1 MRELRLKYIIQ
12 MVSDIGA
19 KANSDAKAMKL
30 AQASVDDALKKTTG
44 HVGALERILLRL
56 GGVAGKSS
64 QDQAAHLARLALR
77 YQDVRKA
84 AEGASRAM
92 KTASAVGTG
101 AAAGVY
107 AVDRVAKTPM
117 EYSARLAQMANTAY
131 ADRDVAGRISGKNTL
146 NAAIT
151 AAIRTGGG
159 SRDDAAATLDSL
171 IASNTMPIETAIKL
185 LPTLMRGSTASGAS
199 AKELG
204 SIAMRSMQN
213 YGIKVDQVPELLNM
227 AMAAGQAGGFE
238 LRDMA
243 KWLPETMSLSSG
255 AGLTGM
261 EGARRLMASMQASVI
276 TAGST
281 DSAGNNVRNLF
292 TKINSEDTAKDFAKQ
307 GIDLRSELM
316 SATAKGSNG
325 LDAFIGLVDQVTASV
340 RKDPKFKE
348 LTARLGKAEASGEE
362 TQTTAALRGLFQGT
376 AVSKVVQD
384 QQALMALVAE
394 LSNREY
400 VQRVMQQTRT
410 NSSALGT
417 SFDVMAHETSFKR
430 QQALNEASIAGS
442 VAFDKAAPALNAVAD
457 TASSA
462 AQQFPIMTATV
473 VGATAALGVFTAAL
487 GASGL
492 VGMLTGRAGN
502 AGGVIGTAATVGAGA
517 AASAAAA
524 PFRMTNGG
532 AWVRQLGG
540 TFLPLAGA
548 GIEAYQVSQDA
559 SLTAAGRRKGYAGAA
574 AGAAGGW
581 GGAYAGAALGTALFP
596 GVGTLIGGAV
606 GGVGGYLAGKGALDW
621 LWGQDPARDLVGGA
635 QSPLAQAGQ
644 MQIGQG
650 TLAVNV
656 RVSDERATATSS
668 VVQPLSLVRID
679 AGSTNPA
686 GYSGIGGRP

>member
-30 AQASVDDALKKTTG
+30 AQAAVDDALKKTTG

-64 QDQAAHLARLALR
+64 QDQAAHLARLAMR

-84 AEGASRAM
+84 AEGASKAM
-92 KTASAVGTG
+92 KSASAVGTG
-101 AAAGVY
+101 AAAGAY
-107 AVDRVAKTPM
+107 AIDRVSKTPM

-159 SRDDAAATLDSL
+159 SRDDAAATLDAL
-171 IASNTMPIETAIKL
+171 IASGAISINDSIKT
-185 LPTLMRGSTASGAS
+185 LPTLMRGSTASGAP
-199 AKELG
+199 AEQLG
-204 SIAMRSMQN
+204 SIALRAMQSFD
-213 YGIKVDQVPELLNM
+213 IKLEQIPEVINM

-238 LRDMA
+238 LRDMS
-243 KWLPETMSLSSG
+243 KWLPQAMALGRNSGLS
-255 AGLTGM
+255 GM
-261 EGARRLMASMQASVI
+261 EGMRRILASMQASVI
-276 TAGST
+276 TAGT
-281 DSAGNNVRNLF
+281 KDEAGNNVVNLLG
-292 TKINSEDTAKDFAKQ
+292 KINSRDTAIDFEKAT
-307 GIDLRSELM
+307 GIDL
-316 SATAKGSNG
+316 TARLAKDREKGINS
-325 LDAFIGLVDQVTASV
+325 LDSFIGLVDGIASADPQYKALQAKLAKAGNQGERTATMQSMA
-340 RKDPKFKE
+340 DI
-348 LTARLGKAEASGEE
+348 LQGKAV
-362 TQTTAALRGLFQGT
+362 GT
-376 AVSKVVQD
+376 VVQD
-384 QQALMALVAE
+384 RQAMMALVAE
-394 LSNREY
+394 MNNRDY
-400 VQRVMQQTRT
+400 VQRVMEQTRSNT
-410 NSSALGT
+410 GALGT
-417 SFDVMAHETSFKR
+417 SFEVMTQETLIKR
-430 QQALNEASIAGS
+430 QQALNEAAIAGS
-442 VAFDKAAPALNAVAD
+442 VAFDKLSPALGAVAD

-548 GIEAYQVSQDA
+548 GIEAYQVSQDP

-596 GVGTLIGGAV
+596 GVGTLIGGAA
-606 GGVGGYLAGKGALDW
+606 GGIGGYLAGKGALDW

-656 RVSDERATATSS
+656 RVSDERASATSS

-686 GYSGIGGRP
+686 GYSVMGGRP